1 MFSRTQYSADQLRA
15 VEGNE
20 THKIIIAPAGS
31 GKTFTLIGCIQRC
44 RQLNPNYHIVAI
56 TFTRKAAAEL
66 SNRIGAMNNIE
77 VSTIHSWAWRELHR
91 LGTEYGFKVELLED
105 DTIREILKKLCY
117 RRRQYYINQF
127 QLFSY
132 VMGNYNID
140 VDDNIKHLYEGIRND
155 YIKYKRDS
163 GLYDFTD
170 LPTYLYDKLQEHG
183 EVIRS
188 VDALFVD
195 EFQDID
201 PVQYDVFNLVQS
213 KQNCYIGD
221 PNQAIY
227 AFRGAIEDVF
237 DQLTESGDYA
247 YYQLDTN
254 FRSYQEI
261 MDYATTFLEHARG
274 SNRSK
279 RLATPLDIDELTPSP
294 VTCMRGHGGE
304 VYVLDN
310 FSKGTNLINGETKD
324 ATLLVKTFLNDK
336 NTQILCR
343 ANKQV
348 KKLESLGMKQVS
360 TVHQAKGLEY
370 DNVIMVSF
378 DCDCTEETNIAYV
391 AATRAKNKLL
401 IIDYEILVGL
411 IAQHNIQQPISKKLF

>member
-1 MFSRTQYSADQLRA
+1 MFSKTQYSADQMRA
-15 VEGNE
+15 IMGDE

-66 SNRIGAMNNIE
+66 QNRIGAMDNIE

-91 LGTEYGFKVELLED
+91 LGNEYGFKVELLED
-105 DTIREILKKLCY
+105 DAIKEILKKLCY

-140 VDDNIKHLYEGIRND
+140 VDDNIKHLYEGIRCD
-155 YIKYKRDS
+155 YIKYKQNN

-170 LPTYLYDKLQEHG
+170 LPTYLYDKLNEHG

-227 AFRGAIEDVF
+227 AFRGAIEEVF
-237 DQLTESGDYA
+237 DKLTVEGEYTC
-247 YYQLDTN
+247 YQLDTN
-254 FRSYQEI
+254 FRSHQEI

-274 SNRSK
+274 TNKSK
-279 RLATPLDIDELTPSP
+279 DIATPLDIEELTPSP
-294 VTCMRGHGGE
+294 VTCMRGRGGE
-304 VYVLDN
+304 VYIMDNASRALDLVN
-310 FSKGTNLINGETKD
+310 NSVKD
-324 ATLLVKTFLNDK
+324 ATLLLKTFLTDK
-336 NTQILCR
+336 TTQILCR

-370 DNVIMVSF
+370 DNVVVISF
-378 DCDCTEETNIAYV
+378 ECDCTEETNIAYV

-401 IIDYEILVGL
+401 IVDYEVLLML
-411 IAQHNIQQPISKKLF
+411 ISQNEIKQPIAKKLF